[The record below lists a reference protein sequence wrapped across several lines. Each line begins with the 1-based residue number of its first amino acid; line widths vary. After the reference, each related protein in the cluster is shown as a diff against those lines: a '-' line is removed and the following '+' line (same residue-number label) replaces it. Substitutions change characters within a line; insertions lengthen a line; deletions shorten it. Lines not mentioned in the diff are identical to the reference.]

1 MGMPQDLHVAIIGA
15 GLGGLCLAQGLRRI
29 GVDVTVFERDAS
41 PESRGQ
47 GYRIR
52 IDADGQ
58 DALRQTLPT
67 ALNTL
72 FRQTCAAAV
81 TTGRFLDTRLNEIAG
96 RPVET
101 WRPST
106 TIENDDASQT
116 DRTANRQTL
125 RQILMSGIEP
135 HVRFGKALQSFE
147 QAAQGVRCRFDDGST
162 VRADLLV
169 AADGASST
177 IRRALLPGSEPH
189 DTGDV
194 NIYGK
199 TVMTPD
205 HVAAVGSVITNGISV
220 VFDETFVV
228 VIDAIRFRAPL
239 PQLAARFAPHCPLTP
254 VDDYLYWSFF
264 GARPSLGLPAGHLR
278 LGSPPDVHG
287 HVRTLTSTWHPDLR
301 ALFQLA
307 DPDVLA
313 MRPVL
318 SAPPLTIDHQ
328 GPIAFMGDAIHAM
341 SPAGGLGANT
351 ALRDAARLTENI
363 AAVAAG
369 SASLPEALVAYHT
382 DMIMRADR
390 AVTLSD
396 EGSRRLT
403 NGSLLGRLS
412 ALEHG

>member
-1 MGMPQDLHVAIIGA
+1 MGMPQDLHVAIVGA
-15 GLGGLCLAQGLRRI
+15 GLGGLCLAQGLRRV
-29 GVDVTVFERDAS
+29 GVGVTVFERDAS

-67 ALNTL
+67 ELNVL

-81 TTGRFLDTRLNEIAG
+81 TTGRFLDTDLHEIAG

-106 TIENDDASQT
+106 TSENDDAAQA

-135 HVRFGKALQSFE
+135 HLRFGKALQSIE
-147 QAAQGVRCRFDDGST
+147 QAAQGVGCRFGDGST
-162 VRADLLV
+162 ARADLLV

-199 TVMTPD
+199 TIMTPE
-205 HVAAVGSVITNGISV
+205 HAAAVGSVVTDGISV

-239 PQLAARFAPHCPLTP
+239 PRLAARFAPHCSLTP

-264 GARPSLGLPAGHLR
+264 GARSSLGLPAGR
-278 LGSPPDVHG
+278 PPDVHG
-287 HVRTLTSTWHPDLR
+287 HVMALTSRWHPDLR
-301 ALFQLA
+301 ALFRLA

-318 SAPPLTIDHQ
+318 RAPPLTIDHH
-328 GPIAFMGDAIHAM
+328 GPIAFLGDAIHAM

-351 ALRDAARLTENI
+351 ALRDAARLTEHI

-369 SASLPEALVAYHT
+369 HATLPEALAAYHD
-382 DMIMRADR
+382 DMTKRADR

-403 NGSLLGRLS
+403 NGSLLGRPPAS
-412 ALEHG
+412 EHG

>member
-1 MGMPQDLHVAIIGA
+1 MPQDLHVAIIGA

-52 IDADGQ
+52 IDAADGQ

-81 TTGRFLDTRLNEIAG
+81 TTGRFLDTRLNEISG

-287 HVRTLTSTWHPDLR
+287 HVRTLDLH
-301 ALFQLA
+301 LA
-307 DPDVLA
+307 P
-313 MRPVL
+313 RPESIVPTCR
-318 SAPPLTIDHQ
+318 SRRSRHAPRLERTPSDHRSS
-328 GPIAFMGDAIHAM
+328 G
-341 SPAGGLGANT
+341 
-351 ALRDAARLTENI
+351 
-363 AAVAAG
+363 
-369 SASLPEALVAYHT
+369 
-382 DMIMRADR
+382 ADR
-390 AVTLSD
+390 FHGGCNPRHEPGWRSGREHCVA
-396 EGSRRLT
+396 RR
-403 NGSLLGRLS
+403 GEVDGEHRCRRGRERQPPGG
-412 ALEHG
+412 ACRIPYRYDHAG